1 VSAVSR
7 TRPIIRRSSKC
18 SATGLDATHHTRIFQ
33 RGGGEE
39 FLLDILFHR
48 KRVMAISTPT
58 LSISQSGIECW
69 CVEEGHR
76 PRLPRNRVAGRLDCA
91 PVERTSTAI
100 VQRGNDIVVDVQTLG
115 EYPTTVDR
123 ICLSDLN
130 QSTVVWEIATAN
142 GTRSNSEKRRE
153 SFFSIRRN

>member
-1 VSAVSR
+1 
-7 TRPIIRRSSKC
+7 
-18 SATGLDATHHTRIFQ
+18 
-33 RGGGEE
+33 
-39 FLLDILFHR
+39 
-48 KRVMAISTPT
+48 MAISTPT
-58 LSISQSGIECW
+58 LSISQSGLECW
-69 CVEEGHR
+69 CVEEGHG

-123 ICLSDLN
+123 IRLSDLN

-142 GTRSNSEKRRE
+142 GTPSNSEKRRE
-153 SFFSIRRN
+153 SFFPIRRN

>member
-1 VSAVSR
+1 VLCNGAGCNSPHPHLSEGR
-7 TRPIIRRSSKC
+7 
-18 SATGLDATHHTRIFQ
+18 
-33 RGGGEE
+33 GEE

-76 PRLPRNRVAGRLDCA
+76 PRLQRNRVAGRLDCA

>member
-1 VSAVSR
+1 MLCNGAECNSPHPHLSE
-7 TRPIIRRSSKC
+7 
-18 SATGLDATHHTRIFQ
+18 G
-33 RGGGEE
+33 RGDE

-58 LSISQSGIECW
+58 LSISKSGIECW

-123 ICLSDLN
+123 IRLSDLN

-142 GTRSNSEKRRE
+142 GTPQIPKSVENR
-153 SFFSIRRN
+153 FFQSDATD